1 MGGFDLKMFDDV
13 YRNKRVLVTGH
24 TGFKGSY
31 LVHWLNKLG
40 ARVFGIGLDE
50 GGKIPECL
58 SLYADIR
65 DEKTLVR
72 TMQEFQPDFVFHLAA
87 QAIVKKGYDFPLE
100 TFAVNVQGTVNVL
113 EAIRQTPCVKG
124 ALMVTSDKCYEN
136 AEKGGAFDEDCPM
149 GGADPYSASK
159 GCAELVVSAYRKS
172 FFNQDNSPLI
182 ATARGGNVIGGGDF
196 GAHRLVPDVMKAAA
210 KGEKVMLRHKN
221 AVRPWQY
228 VLDALSG
235 YLVLGKALLNGEKI
249 CAGAFN
255 FATDAKQTATVAE
268 AVAMMAS
275 VWDKVRAGEE
285 RSDFSEAQTLILQTQ
300 KAHDLLVWAPVYTVA
315 ESFERTT
322 AWYRSFFEEKK
333 DNRENDFDAYFEKA
347 ALKGATWLK

>member
-1 MGGFDLKMFDDV
+1 MKMFDNV
-13 YRNKRVLVTGH
+13 YQNKRVLVTGH
-24 TGFKGSY
+24 TGFKGTH
-31 LVHWLNKLG
+31 LVRWLNKTG
-40 ARVFGIGLDE
+40 ARVFGVGLDE
-50 GGKIPECL
+50 GGEIPDCL

-72 TMQEFQPDFVFHLAA
+72 TMREFQPDFVFHLAA
-87 QAIVKKGYDFPLE
+87 QAIVKKGYDFPSE

-124 ALMVTSDKCYEN
+124 AVIVTSDKCYEN
-136 AEKGGAFDEDCPM
+136 AESGGAFDEDCPM
-149 GGADPYSASK
+149 GGVDPYSASK
-159 GCAELVVSAYRKS
+159 GCAELVVAAYRKS
-172 FFNQDNSPLI
+172 FFNREDSPLI

-196 GAHRLVPDVMKAAA
+196 GAYRLVPDVMKAAA

-235 YLVLGKALLNGEKI
+235 YLVLGKALLNGEKM

-255 FATDAKQTATVAE
+255 FATDLKQMATVGE

-285 RSDFSEAQTLILQTQ
+285 RSDFAEAQTLILQTQ
-300 KAHDLLVWAPVYTVA
+300 KAHDLLAWTPVYTVA

-322 AWYRSFFEEKK
+322 AWYRSFFEEKT
-333 DNRENDFDAYFEKA
+333 DNSESDFDAYLEKA
-347 ALKGATWLK
+347 ALKGAAWLK